1 MESRFWEGTYFFWD
15 CSVTGAIHM
24 NNHIQKSLSFYK
36 LEIWAIRWK
45 EIFTVIFLRSWSH
58 GEWHILVFLK
68 KYLET
73 HETTLKKMKIP
84 WKPWMKLPR
93 KPWKYFEKSWKPTKN
108 HVTTLKNQHTGMFWQ
123 TNRKTQSVL
132 LFYKDHVSF
141 PIISI
146 YTVALLPVLLIR
158 LPFWSNDYQR
168 SFTKLAL
175 KIQIEN
181 LRQISIMS
189 FFRAFK
195 CFTWGQSTNG
205 VTLEYN
211 CKPDKPRRTTQYRL
225 PTEKNRVF

>member
-1 MESRFWEGTYFFWD
+1 
-15 CSVTGAIHM
+15 
-24 NNHIQKSLSFYK
+24 
-36 LEIWAIRWK
+36 
-45 EIFTVIFLRSWSH
+45 
-58 GEWHILVFLK
+58 
-68 KYLET
+68 
-73 HETTLKKMKIP
+73 MKIP

-123 TNRKTQSVL
+123 TNRQTHSVL
-132 LFYKDHVSF
+132 LFYKDHVSL

-146 YTVALLPVLLIR
+146 YTVALLLVLLIR
-158 LPFWSNDYQR
+158 MPFWSNDYQR

-195 CFTWGQSTNG
+195 CFSWGQSTNG

-225 PTEKNRVF
+225 PTEKKQSFLFCIVVCLQVWSLRFESSTLILYKELSSSIFQSLSVSEWVSE

>member
-1 MESRFWEGTYFFWD
+1 M
-15 CSVTGAIHM
+15 
-24 NNHIQKSLSFYK
+24 K
-36 LEIWAIRWK
+36 LPWK
-45 EIFTVIFLRSWSH
+45 KL
-58 GEWHILVFLK
+58 
-68 KYLET
+68 
-73 HETTLKKMKIP
+73 KIP

-132 LFYKDHVSF
+132 LFYKDHVSL

-146 YTVALLPVLLIR
+146 YTVALLLVLLIR

-195 CFTWGQSTNG
+195 CFSWGQSTNG

-211 CKPDKPRRTTQYRL
+211 CKPDKPRRTKQYRL
-225 PTEKNRVF
+225 PTEKNRVFYFVLLFVCMSDLCVSRAPLLSLILYKELSSSIFQSLSVSESVSE

>member
-1 MESRFWEGTYFFWD
+1 M
-15 CSVTGAIHM
+15 
-24 NNHIQKSLSFYK
+24 K
-36 LEIWAIRWK
+36 LPWK
-45 EIFTVIFLRSWSH
+45 KL
-58 GEWHILVFLK
+58 
-68 KYLET
+68 
-73 HETTLKKMKIP
+73 KIP

-123 TNRKTQSVL
+123 TNRQAHSVFFF
-132 LFYKDHVSF
+132 LFYKDHVSL
-141 PIISI
+141 PIMSI
-146 YTVALLPVLLIR
+146 CTVALLPVLLIR

-195 CFTWGQSTNG
+195 CFSWGQSTNG

-225 PTEKNRVF
+225 PTEKNRVFYFVLLFVCMSDLCVSRAPLLYFIRSWVALSFKVCQWVSESVSKAFVTPD